1 MYLHE
6 KDRMKI
12 LLCKYFIFDNVIN
25 EVNSMITV
33 AKSMLT
39 LGNSM
44 LTLGNSILTLGR
56 SMITSVLNPIT
67 HSSFYIFRCII
78 SGFRILIPYHLS

>member
-33 AKSMLT
+33 AK
-39 LGNSM
+39 SM